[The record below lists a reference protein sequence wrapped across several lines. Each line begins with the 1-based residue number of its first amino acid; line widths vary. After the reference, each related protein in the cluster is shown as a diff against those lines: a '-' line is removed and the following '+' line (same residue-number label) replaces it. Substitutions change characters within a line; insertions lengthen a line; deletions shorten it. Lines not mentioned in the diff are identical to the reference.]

1 MATIK
6 ATLQNLK
13 NYPCTVG
20 GKLHIKWDIWEALT
34 VRMHDRWGR
43 EFALVSTP

>member
-13 NYPCTVG
+13 YNGWSYY
-20 GKLHIKWDIWEALT
+20 LREAHAP
-34 VRMHDRWGR
+34 RMHDRWG
-43 EFALVSTP
+43 A